1 VKSVSTKQ
9 ACTMRSIV
17 IVCLSALYAATLPAS
32 ATATA
37 AATAMFPAL
46 RKKRLAAVQQQ
57 QHTEKAE
64 VVDPDTEE
72 PAEKDSEDAGP
83 VRPPVDAGPEGYP
96 VLPTVSTML
105 SDASGTLKAVSAQA
119 SSLEARVVQAQMAS
133 EAKMAKQKAAFDE
146 KLKQQEETN
155 RQVINANG
163 NISAEIKNL
172 KESNSALKKHSKEIE
187 HSNKDMRAELLT
199 LESHLGLAKDFTSK
213 SLTST
218 DDSKNSLLQ
227 VLHSG
232 SRGGSRFGHHHALV
246 ETASSSKRKHDDDQD
261 DEDNADDA
269 DDSSD
274 DKDEDDDEDSATSF
288 LSLSMSRASTD
299 GTASFEASMSE
310 LDSAVPQVPAV
321 SIDSTSNAAP
331 GDLLEVLSKDVANL
345 AAKTKAAQNNL
356 KQLFIRDFRAGAKR
370 HAALLKTQKS
380 FMATRSSL
388 LSVQDQL
395 KKAEAHLESTH
406 KELEEKLHGLGQ
418 FLQKL
423 AHFAMAPQHEVP
435 HLLEVLPKTVTEKLI

>member
-1 VKSVSTKQ
+1 
-9 ACTMRSIV
+9 MRSTV
-17 IVCLSALYAATLPAS
+17 IVFLSALYAATVPAS

-37 AATAMFPAL
+37 ASTAMFPAL
-46 RKKRLAAVQQQ
+46 RKKKLAAAQQQ
-57 QHTEKAE
+57 QHVEKAE
-64 VVDPDTEE
+64 VAPTDADDAKE
-72 PAEKDSEDAGP
+72 PAEKDTEDAGP

-96 VLPTVSTML
+96 VLPSVSTML
-105 SDASGTLKAVSAQA
+105 SEASGTLKAVSSQA

-146 KLKQQEETN
+146 KLKQQEESN
-155 RQVINANG
+155 RQVINANS
-163 NISAEIKNL
+163 NISAEIKGL
-172 KESNSALKKHSKEIE
+172 KDSNAALKKHSKEIE
-187 HSNKDMRAELLT
+187 HSNKDMRAELRT

-232 SRGGSRFGHHHALV
+232 SHGGSHFGHHRALV

-261 DEDNADDA
+261 DEDNSDDA
-269 DDSSD
+269 DDNSD

-288 LSLSMSRASTD
+288 LAVSMKRASTD
-299 GTASFEASMSE
+299 GTASFAAAMSE
-310 LDSAVPQVPAV
+310 LDAAVPEVPAV
-321 SIDSTSNAAP
+321 TEASNAAP

-370 HAALLKTQKS
+370 HAALLKTQKGL
-380 FMATRSSL
+380 MANRTSL
-388 LSVQDQL
+388 LSAQDQL

-406 KELEEKLHGLGQ
+406 KELDEKLHGLGQ

>member
-1 VKSVSTKQ
+1 
-9 ACTMRSIV
+9 MRSVI
-17 IVCLSALYAATLPAS
+17 IVCLSALYAATVPAS

-37 AATAMFPAL
+37 AATAMFPSL
-46 RKKRLAAVQQQ
+46 RKRFEKKRLAAVQ

-64 VVDPDTEE
+64 VVAPDTEE
-72 PAEKDSEDAGP
+72 PAEKDSKDAGP
-83 VRPPVDAGPEGYP
+83 VLPPMDAGPEGYP
-96 VLPTVSTML
+96 VLPAVSTML
-105 SDASGTLKAVSAQA
+105 SEASGTLKAVNAQA

-146 KLKQQEETN
+146 KLKQQEESN

-172 KESNSALKKHSKEIE
+172 KGSNAALKKHSKEIE
-187 HSNKDMRAELLT
+187 RSNKDMRSELRT
-199 LESHLGLAKDFTSK
+199 LESHLGIAKDFTAK
-213 SLTST
+213 SLTNT

-246 ETASSSKRKHDDDQD
+246 ETASSSKRKHDDDED

-274 DKDEDDDEDSATSF
+274 DKDEDDDEDGATSF
-288 LSLSMSRASTD
+288 LSLSMHRASTD
-299 GTASFEASMSE
+299 GTASFEAAMSE
-310 LDSAVPQVPAV
+310 LNAAVPTVDAV
-321 SIDSTSNAAP
+321 STESTSNAAP

-380 FMATRSSL
+380 LMATRDSL
-388 LSVQDQL
+388 LSVQGQL